1 MRMVAQPLQSTGPIP
16 YLSLFL
22 QTCKLWLLCL
32 LVLLGCRLAFLLFL
46 GFRLDAATDLE
57 DLLSA
62 LIQGFRFDA
71 RFTTLWFLPLL
82 AFDAW
87 YRWWPRPQ
95 LRERLQLVWCG
106 LYLLLSMLLS
116 VVVVGYYQEYDD
128 VFNFHLFGLVED
140 DTQAVLLTLYKEY
153 ALLPKILLV
162 VVLSLVLV
170 GVLHALLRSGPHVP
184 LRLQPLQRYRSVRV
198 LLMLIMLVLILAA
211 ARGSFGGRP
220 IQEKDSAVTANE
232 LLNKSVLMP
241 HASLYYTLRQY
252 QELNSGEGLESLLPG
267 GDIHQAA
274 QAYFNTQ
281 AEYADLDHYLRAEA
295 QGPKGRVPRHVFLLV
310 MESYHSWPM
319 LDEYADL
326 RLAEGV
332 KGLAR
337 DGLWLRNFLPASHST
352 MRTLQS
358 IISGL
363 PAGGLRINLE
373 PNSYEAYPT
382 SLPAIFKRLG
392 YDTHFFYGGYLSWHR
407 VGNFADDQGFA
418 RIHGGGHME
427 DHGRHNEWGVDDRGL
442 FDYMRGALD
451 PEKPSLSV
459 VLSTTNHPPYD
470 IDVRAEGFALDSF
483 PAELAAKLNPKLDAQ
498 QYLRQLGHFWYA
510 DREVTRFVRE
520 MAERF
525 PDSLF
530 VITGDHYGR
539 DHVLADPPLYDRTS
553 VPLVLY
559 GPDVLKGVAVDA
571 QRPGGQLD
579 LLATLVEMV
588 APKGFE
594 YHRMGH
600 DLLAVGDQQAPA
612 IGDGVVMTAD
622 FVLQKQG
629 RGQALAGGRLPEQDE
644 IDRLMQQHDRH
655 QAIGWWR
662 VRRGEQLPAAQ
673 GAAAAALLDAPAR

>member
-1 MRMVAQPLQSTGPIP
+1 MSDQRILTREPIP

-22 QTCKLWLLCL
+22 QNCKLWLLCMFVL
-32 LVLLGCRLAFLLFL
+32 LVCRLGFLLAL
-46 GFRLDAATDLE
+46 DFRLDSSAQID
-57 DLLSA
+57 DLLAA
-62 LIQGFRFDA
+62 LQQGFRFDS

-87 YRWWPRPQ
+87 HRWQPMPR
-95 LRERLQLVWCG
+95 LRQRLQLSWVG
-106 LYLLLSMLLS
+106 LYLTLSMLLS
-116 VVVVGYYQEYDD
+116 VVLVSYYQEYDD

-153 ALLPKILLV
+153 ALLPKLLLV
-162 VVLSLVLV
+162 MVLGLVLV
-170 GVLHALLRSGPHVP
+170 GMLQAILRAGPHVP
-184 LRLQPLQRYRSVRV
+184 LRLQPLQRYRSMRV

-220 IQEKDSAVTANE
+220 VQEKDSAVTANE

-252 QELNSGEGLESLLPG
+252 QELNSGEGFEALLPG
-267 GDIHQAA
+267 GDIRGAT

-281 AEYADLDHYLRAEA
+281 AMHDDLDQYLRVQAG
-295 QGPKGRVPRHVFLLV
+295 GPKGKVPKHVFLLV

-319 LDEYADL
+319 LDEYASL
-326 RLAEGV
+326 QLAEGV

-337 DGLWLRNFLPASHST
+337 EGAWLRNFLPASHST

-382 SLPAIFKRLG
+382 SLPAIFNRLG

-418 RIHGGGHME
+418 HIHGGGHME
-427 DHGRHNEWGVDDRGL
+427 DYGRHNEWGVDDRGL
-442 FDYMRGALD
+442 FNYMEQALD
-451 PEKPSLSV
+451 PQKPSLSV
-459 VLSTTNHPPYD
+459 VLSTTNHAPYD
-470 IDVRAEGFALDSF
+470 LKLRAEGFPLKALPDEI
-483 PAELAAKLNPKLDAQ
+483 AEQLNPKLDAK

-520 MAERF
+520 TAKRF

-539 DHVLADPPLYDRTS
+539 DHVLANPPIYDRNS

-559 GPDVLKGVAVDA
+559 GPDVLKGIEVDP

-588 APKGFE
+588 APEGFE
-594 YHRMGH
+594 YHRVGQ
-600 DLLAVGDQQAPA
+600 DLLAASDDVAVA
-612 IGDGVVMTAD
+612 IGDSVVITAE
-622 FVLQKQG
+622 FVVRRDG
-629 RGQALAGGRLPEQDE
+629 ATQALPGGRNPDAAEVAALAQ
-644 IDRLMQQHDRH
+644 LHDQH

-662 VRRGEQLPAAQ
+662 VRNGEQLPAQ
-673 GAAAAALLDAPAR
+673 

>member
-1 MRMVAQPLQSTGPIP
+1 MSDQRMHPREPIP

-22 QTCKLWLLCL
+22 QSCKLWLLCM
-32 LVLLGCRLAFLLFL
+32 LVLLACRLGFLLALDF
-46 GFRLDAATDLE
+46 GLDARTDLE
-57 DLLSA
+57 DLFSA
-62 LIQGFRFDA
+62 LQQGFRFDA

-87 YRWWPRPQ
+87 HRWQPMPR
-95 LRERLQLVWCG
+95 LRQRLQLGWVG
-106 LYLLLSMLLS
+106 LYLTLSMLLS
-116 VVVVGYYQEYDD
+116 VVVVGYYREYDD

-153 ALLPKILLV
+153 ALLPQLL
-162 VVLSLVLV
+162 LVLV
-170 GVLHALLRSGPHVP
+170 LGLVLSGVLQALLRTGPHVP
-184 LRLQPLQRYRSVRV
+184 LRLQPLQRSRGMRV
-198 LLMLIMLVLILAA
+198 VLMLVMLVLILAA

-220 IQEKDSAVTANE
+220 VQEKDSAVTANE

-252 QELNSGEGLESLLPG
+252 QELNSGEGFEALLPG
-267 GDIHQAA
+267 GDIRGAA
-274 QAYFNTQ
+274 QAYFNTS
-281 AEYADLDHYLRAEA
+281 ASHKDLDQYLRVEA
-295 QGPKGRVPRHVFLLV
+295 RGPKGRVPQHVFVLV

-319 LDEYADL
+319 LDEYASL
-326 RLAEGV
+326 QLAEGV

-337 DGLWLRNFLPASHST
+337 EGVWLRNFLPASHST

-373 PNSYEAYPT
+373 PNSYQTYPT
-382 SLPAIFKRLG
+382 SLAAIFNRLG

-418 RIHGGGHME
+418 HIHGGGHME
-427 DHGRHNEWGVDDRGL
+427 GYGRHNEWGVDDRGL
-442 FDYMRGALD
+442 FDYMRQSLSPD
-451 PEKPSLSV
+451 RPTLSV

-470 IDVRAEGFALDSF
+470 LKLRSEGFPLKAF
-483 PAELAAKLNPKLDAQ
+483 PEEIAERLNPKLDANK
-498 QYLRQLGHFWYA
+498 YLRQLGHFWYA
-510 DREVTRFVRE
+510 DREVARFVHE

-539 DHVLADPPLYDRTS
+539 DHVLANPPLYDRNS

-559 GPDVLKGVAVDA
+559 GPDVLKGIEVDE

-588 APKGFE
+588 APAGFE
-594 YHRMGH
+594 YHRVGR
-600 DLLAVGDQQAPA
+600 DLLAADQPEPVAV
-612 IGDGVVMTAD
+612 GDGVLMTRD
-622 FVLQKQG
+622 FTLHRSGAK
-629 RGQALAGGRLPEQDE
+629 QALPGGRVPEADE
-644 IDRLMQQHDRH
+644 VEALSQLHDQH

-662 VRRGEQLPAAQ
+662 VRNGAELPSAH
-673 GAAAAALLDAPAR
+673 